1 MVYQDHLTKFVFLRP
16 LTSKR
21 AEEVAYNLVDIFT
34 IIGAPSILQSDNR
47 REFVNKV
54 IQNITSFWPELKI
67 VHGKPRHSQSQGS
80 VECANQD
87 IENMLTTWMA
97 DNKTDK
103 WSEELRFI
111 QFMKNQ
117 TYHRGIQQSR
127 YEAMFGCPGKMGLAS
142 SNIPYEILSLMNSEE
157 DLNRALDEIA
167 GHASVDQ
174 TNDEIAN
181 PHVQS
186 NVTHPDIDAWEELP
200 DENLLPYTTDLVAEE
215 ETQLQENNSSYDSDS
230 QSSSCSSSYSS
241 AEEDLQTVHL
251 ETRMCYI
258 CKDVSS
264 EGFTMCKICGQC
276 VDETCSFMDIS
287 HEGLLCLLCKKKTR
301 IEGARSKSFAGLE
314 KQAKKMKFTSEK
326 QFLPIAVGET
336 VMVKVPEVD
345 RSKADAKN
353 IIAIV
358 DGMYKLGTEKGRIA
372 ALYTRNQILACKQKF
387 LSFDSVPDK
396 EISFVTVSCNCY
408 VPWIRSGFLSMW
420 L

>member
-1 MVYQDHLTKFVFLRP
+1 M
-16 LTSKR
+16 
-21 AEEVAYNLVDIFT
+21 
-34 IIGAPSILQSDNR
+34 
-47 REFVNKV
+47 
-54 IQNITSFWPELKI
+54 
-67 VHGKPRHSQSQGS
+67 
-80 VECANQD
+80 
-87 IENMLTTWMA
+87 
-97 DNKTDK
+97 
-103 WSEELRFI
+103 
-111 QFMKNQ
+111 
-117 TYHRGIQQSR
+117 
-127 YEAMFGCPGKMGLAS
+127 
-142 SNIPYEILSLMNSEE
+142 
-157 DLNRALDEIA
+157 NRALDEIA

-200 DENLLPYTTDLVAEE
+200 DENLLPYTTGLVAEE
-215 ETQLQENNSSYDSDS
+215 ETQLQENNSSYEILEADSDS

-251 ETRMCYI
+251 ETCMCYI

-287 HEGLLCLLCKKKTR
+287 HEGLLCLLHKKKTR

-326 QFLPIAVGET
+326 QFPPIAVGET

-345 RSKADAKN
+345 RSKADSKN
-353 IIAIV
+353 IIAIVLEEV

-396 EISFVTVSCNCY
+396 EISLRSAAIAMSLGSGQGFFRCGCEKKCVNNLCKCRANKVLCNSKCHGSSSCTNK
-408 VPWIRSGFLSMW
+408 
-420 L
+420 